1 MPSDSRLLN
10 TIRLTLLAWQFRF
23 TYKQVAKLSPMIV
36 FIFGGPGTQ
45 KGKYIDY
52 LVDLYGLHCITI
64 SKVLEEELGV
74 ICVYEMTT
82 SDLANIT
89 INIVL
94 QWFVQRMERNKN
106 APGFVIDIVPNIK
119 VTLFFHFWSRE
130 TY

>member
-1 MPSDSRLLN
+1 VPSDSRLLN

>member
-1 MPSDSRLLN
+1 
-10 TIRLTLLAWQFRF
+10 
-23 TYKQVAKLSPMIV
+23 MIV